1 MSKLS
6 ELLTAAIRHFGAHGY
21 VHPHEVEHW
30 SNLIEEAADDPE
42 ALAREKHRLR
52 IRLEGAF
59 RRAFSRGS
67 LMRRH
72 PKIETWAA
80 SRLAPEA
87 RAELERRIYAAS
99 DLIRLNRK
107 EAVAK
112 TLQRFKGWVTSVP
125 PGGLP
130 DTEVKPVKRDL
141 SKAALDTRFIARRVA
156 VDQTDK
162 MLANVNDIIATGA
175 GAIAGTWD
183 ATWEI
188 ERKHRPEHAARD
200 GLIYVIRGSWADEQG
215 LIKHPNGFTD
225 EHDMPAWLI
234 NCRCD
239 YIYLYRL
246 EDLPDEMLTPKG
258 REALARSR
266 AA

>member
-1 MSKLS
+1 
-6 ELLTAAIRHFGAHGY
+6 LLTSAIRHFAKRGY
-21 VHPHEVEHW
+21 ISPTEVEAWTHR
-30 SNLIEEAADDPE
+30 IEDAAEDPH
-42 ALAREKHRLR
+42 ALALEKHNLRL
-52 IRLEGAF
+52 RLEGAF
-59 RRAFSRGS
+59 RRAFNRGA
-67 LMRRH
+67 LLRKHKR
-72 PKIETWAA
+72 IEPWAA
-80 SRLAPEA
+80 ERLMPEA
-87 RAELERRIYAAS
+87 RAELERRIYAAT

-112 TLQRFKGWVTSVP
+112 TIQRFKGWVTSVP

-130 DTEVKPVKRDL
+130 EVAVKPIKRDM
-141 SKAALDTRFIARRVA
+141 SRAALETRFIARRVA

-175 GAIAGTWD
+175 GAIAGRWD

-188 ERKHRPEHAARD
+188 ERKHRPEHAARHD
-200 GLIYVIRGSWADEQG
+200 LIYVIRGSWADEQG
-215 LIKHPNGFTD
+215 LIKHPNGYTD

-239 YIYLYRL
+239 YIYIYQLQ
-246 EDLPDEMLTPKG
+246 DLPDEMLTAKG

>member
-1 MSKLS
+1 MRLH
-6 ELLTAAIRHFGAHGY
+6 ELLTAAIKHFAAHGY
-21 VHPHEVEHW
+21 LHPHEVERW
-30 SNLIEEAADDPE
+30 SNLIEDAAEDPI
-42 ALAREKHRLR
+42 ALSLEKHRLR
-52 IRLEGAF
+52 QRLEGAF
-59 RRAFSRGS
+59 RRAFGRGA
-67 LMRRH
+67 LLRRH
-72 PKIETWAA
+72 KKIQPWAA
-80 SRLAPEA
+80 ERLMPEA
-87 RAELERRIYAAS
+87 RAELERRIYAAT

-112 TLQRFKGWVTSVP
+112 TLQRFKGWVTAVP

-130 DTEVKPVKRDL
+130 DPEIRPIRRDL
-141 SKAALDTRFIARRVA
+141 SKAALETRFIARRVA

-188 ERKHRPEHAARD
+188 ERKHRPEHAARH
-200 GLIYVIRGSWADEQG
+200 GLTYAIRNSWADREG
-215 LIKHPNGFTD
+215 LMSHPLGYTD

-239 YIYLYRL
+239 YIYLYEL
-246 EDLPDEMLTPKG
+246 ADLPPEMLTAKG
-258 REALARSR
+258 REALARAR